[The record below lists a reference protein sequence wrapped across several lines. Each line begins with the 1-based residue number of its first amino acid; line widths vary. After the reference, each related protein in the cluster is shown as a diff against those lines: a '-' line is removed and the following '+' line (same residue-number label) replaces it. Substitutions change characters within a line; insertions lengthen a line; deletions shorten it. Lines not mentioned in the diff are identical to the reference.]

1 MRLIAVAAGLLA
13 FAGAA
18 HAADVSVIGLFP
30 GKAVLVVNG
39 ASPKTYSVGNVIADG
54 VKLVAA
60 TDSGATIETNG
71 KRLTIALGEHVN
83 RSGGGGG
90 GGGGGQASV
99 ILQANGQGHFVTQGQ
114 INGGTVRMLV
124 DTGATMIALPATDAR
139 RLGIDYKSGKIGYAN
154 TANGT
159 TQVYLVKLDSVKI
172 GDIELTQ
179 IDAVI
184 HENGLPIILLGN
196 SFLNRTDMRRDG
208 EQMTLTKRF

>member
-1 MRLIAVAAGLLA
+1 MRLIAIAAGLLA
-13 FAGAA
+13 FASAA
-18 HAADVSVIGLFP
+18 YAADISVIGLFP

-39 ASPKTYSVGNVIADG
+39 ASPKTYSVGSVIADG

-71 KRLTIALGEHVN
+71 KRLTIAIGEHVN
-83 RSGGGGG
+83 RSGGGGA
-90 GGGGGQASV
+90 QASV

-114 INGGTVRMLV
+114 INGGSVRMLV

-159 TQVYLVKLDSVKI
+159 TQVYLVKLDSVKV

-184 HENGLPIILLGN
+184 HENGLPIVLLGN

-208 EQMTLTKRF
+208 EQMTLTKRY

>member
-1 MRLIAVAAGLLA
+1 MRLIAIAAGLLM
-13 FAGAA
+13 FGGAV
-18 HAADVSVIGLFP
+18 HAADISVIGLFP

-39 ASPKTYSVGNVIADG
+39 ASPKTYSVGSVIGDG

-71 KRLTIALGEHVN
+71 KRLTIAIGEHVN
-83 RSGGGGG
+83 RSG

-124 DTGATMIALPATDAR
+124 DTGATMIALPASDAR
-139 RLGIDYKSGKIGYAN
+139 RLGIDYKSGRVGYAN

-159 TQVYLVKLDSVKI
+159 TQVYLVKLDNVKV
-172 GDIELTQ
+172 GDIELTH

>member
-1 MRLIAVAAGLLA
+1 MRLIAIAAGLLA
-13 FAGAA
+13 FGSAA
-18 HAADVSVIGLFP
+18 FAADISVIGLFP

-39 ASPKTYSVGNVIADG
+39 ASPKTYSVGNLIGDG

-60 TDSGATIETNG
+60 TDTGATIETNG
-71 KRLTIALGEHVN
+71 KRLTIAIGDHVN
-83 RSGGGGG
+83 RS

-154 TANGT
+154 TANGA
-159 TQVYLVKLDSVKI
+159 TQVYLVKLDSVKV

-184 HENGLPIILLGN
+184 HENGLPIVLLGN